1 MYTIEVFL
9 AILAIDGILTLYA
22 VLAKGSDYY
31 KDIAAIIF
39 AGFLSCYLALVCVSG
54 TVVYYNDNVSDVL
67 AIQTNE
73 TFPPGTHPDVEVDV
87 VFNTT
92 HYDYAYAPNPVMQ
105 DDGLMWIFLIIAVIQ
120 GYFALLMGIEA
131 YNDYVAGK
139 VERENLI

>member
-67 AIQTNE
+67 TLQTNE
-73 TFPPGTHPDVEVDV
+73 TFAMDPSVGVDTDS
-87 VFNTT
+87 NTT
-92 HYDYAYAPNPVMQ
+92 HSRYTYAPNHVMQ
-105 DDGLMWIFLIIAVIQ
+105 DDGLMWIFIIIATIQ

-131 YNDYVAGK
+131 YNEYVAGK
-139 VERENLI
+139 ADRENLI

>member
-22 VLAKGSDYY
+22 VVAKGSDYY

-54 TVVYYNDNVSDVL
+54 TVVYYNDNVSDVFV
-67 AIQTNE
+67 TN
-73 TFPPGTHPDVEVDV
+73 TNMTYPPGEAVR
-87 VFNTT
+87 
-92 HYDYAYAPNPVMQ
+92 YDLEYNNSRYAYTYAAPNRVMQ
-105 DDGLMWIFLIIAVIQ
+105 DDGLMWIFIIIAVIQ

-139 VERENLI
+139 ADRENLI

>member
-22 VLAKGSDYY
+22 VMAKGSDYY

-54 TVVYYNDNVSDVL
+54 TVVYYENTVTDVL
-67 AIQTNE
+67 AIHTNE
-73 TFPPGTHPDVEVDV
+73 TLPAGTHPLSVSVTD
-87 VFNTT
+87 FNTT
-92 HYDYAYAPNPVMQ
+92 HYDYTYAPNPVMQ
-105 DDGLMWIFLIIAVIQ
+105 DGGLMWIFLIIGTIQ
-120 GYFALLMGIEA
+120 GYFALLMGLEA

-139 VERENLI
+139 ADRENLI

>member
-54 TVVYYNDNVSDVL
+54 TVVYYNDSPLSVRTL
-67 AIQTNE
+67 YTNASY
-73 TFPPGTHPDVEVDV
+73 PPGEVK
-87 VFNTT
+87 
-92 HYDYAYAPNPVMQ
+92 YDLEYNQTVSNYTYRPNHVMQ
-105 DDGLMWIFLIIAVIQ
+105 DDGLMWIFLIIATIQ
-120 GYFALLMGIEA
+120 GYFALLMSIEA

-139 VERENLI
+139 ADRENLI